1 MEKLKKLFEKVLV
14 KPLNKLA
21 NFRVVKSISAGLQST
36 VGILMVGAFLSVISI
51 ILGLIPSVAQSTFLV
66 HFNAVKELTF
76 GITGILFAYA
86 IASADAK
93 LTKTDQQTAGF
104 FAVLVFFI
112 FMKPTLSVDENYVT
126 SLIAP
131 LTRMGLQSM
140 LVAII
145 AAIWASEVFAFF
157 KKRNWMINS
166 DGLPDI
172 AKVWF
177 EYLIAGTFVVLVTW
191 AVTYLLNLDLHVIF
205 TVILSPLLGI
215 FSSFW
220 GWVLITSIGTLAFF
234 FGIHT
239 ASILILVS
247 PIYYIALA
255 NNAQL
260 LASGLAPTVDN
271 GFIIINMGFMLFMGL
286 FGGSGATLGLNILML
301 FSKNESVKKLGRV
314 AIIPS
319 LVNINE
325 PLIFGLP
332 IFYNPIFLLPFLLVV
347 AVNSALAYLTM
358 YVGWVNIPSNFTLLQ
373 FLPAPIGGYLLTSD
387 FRAVILAVVILLVD
401 LALWAPF
408 LKMHEKKLAAEATEK
423 AEAAA

>member
-1 MEKLKKLFEKVLV
+1 MEKVKNLFEKILV
-14 KPLNKLA
+14 RPLSKLA
-21 NFRVVKSISAGLQST
+21 NFRIVKSITAGLQAT

-51 ILGLIPSVAQSTFLV
+51 ILGLIPATSQSTFLV

-93 LTKTDQQTAGF
+93 LSKTDQQTAGF

-126 SLIAP
+126 SLMAP
-131 LTRMGLQSM
+131 LTKMGLQSM

-145 AAIWASEVFAFF
+145 AAVWASEVFAFF
-157 KKRNWMINS
+157 KKRKWVINS
-166 DGLPDI
+166 EGLPEI

-177 EYLIAGTFVVLVTW
+177 EYLIAGTFVVLVAW
-191 AVTYLLNLDLHVIF
+191 AVTYLLNLDLHNIF

-220 GWVLITSIGTLAFF
+220 GWVLISAIGTLAFY

-239 ASILILVS
+239 ASILTLVS

-260 LASGLAPTVDN
+260 LASGVEPTVQN

-286 FGGSGATLGLNILML
+286 FGGAGATLSLNILML
-301 FSKNESVKKLGRV
+301 FSKNKTIKKLGKA
-314 AIIPS
+314 AIVPS

-332 IFYNPIFLLPFLLVV
+332 IFYNPVFLIPFLLVLV
-347 AVNSALAYLTM
+347 VNSAIAYLTM
-358 YVGWVNIPSNFTLLQ
+358 FAGWVNIPSNFTLLQ
-373 FLPAPIGGYLLTSD
+373 FLPAPIGGFLLTND
-387 FRAVILAVVILLVD
+387 FRAVILSIVIILVD

-408 LKMHEKKLAAEATEK
+408 LRMHEKNLAAKETAQSET
-423 AEAAA
+423 AA